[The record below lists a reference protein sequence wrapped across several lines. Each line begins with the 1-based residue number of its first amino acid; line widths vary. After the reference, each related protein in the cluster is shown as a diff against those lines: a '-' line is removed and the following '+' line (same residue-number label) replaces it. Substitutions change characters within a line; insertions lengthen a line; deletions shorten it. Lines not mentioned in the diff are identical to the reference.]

1 MHCISAAQAPYLLRR
16 HCILLHRHCISAAQA
31 IDCGRACRFEL
42 ELQTSFSGL
51 KLVSIGANSSGSVQ
65 FLRFGVAGSSGSLR
79 PVRRSVWPVR
89 RLVWP
94 VRPVSAGSSG
104 SVRPVRPVWPVS
116 TAFPSSVH
124 PVRRSVRCGSISEW
138 LCPLWASPLPFW
150 SGSQTEDI

>member
-1 MHCISAAQAPYLLRR
+1 MLCCVFIVYFFFVFAPHSYSYNPPLNVSPRLLTWR
-16 HCILLHRHCISAAQA
+16 STPS

-42 ELQTSFSGL
+42 ELQTSFSGS

-104 SVRPVRPVWPVS
+104 SVRPVRRSVRPVWPVS
-116 TAFPSSVH
+116 TAFPSSV
-124 PVRRSVRCGSISEW
+124 RATET
-138 LCPLWASPLPFW
+138 
-150 SGSQTEDI
+150 SGS